1 MARLY
6 ESRLL
11 QRVAGRIV
19 KEGARLERVAPNIK
33 VTRQNKS
40 LVVTAPED
48 IAGMVVFLALK
59 ESAHVTATELVV
71 DCSYIAV

>member
-1 MARLY
+1 
-6 ESRLL
+6 
-11 QRVAGRIV
+11 
-19 KEGARLERVAPNIK
+19 
-33 VTRQNKS
+33 